1 MAVNNK
7 DISKTVA
14 LIGTDA
20 VAEAMR
26 QIDPD
31 LVAAYPITPQT
42 AIVETFAQMVANGQ
56 VNTNYVPVESEHS
69 AMSAAIGGSSAGA
82 RVMTATSSQG
92 LALMWELLY
101 IASGL
106 RLPIVMPNVNRALSA
121 PINIHCDH
129 SDSMGARDTG
139 WIQIFSE
146 NAQEAYDNTLQAMRI
161 AEHKDVLLPVMVLL
175 DGFIISHAIDRLDL
189 LDDRAAKKFVGQ
201 YQPEDY
207 MLNAANPLCVGA
219 FDGLYGYFF
228 ELKRQ
233 QEEAMQNSFKV
244 IKDVGKEYGTVS
256 GRPYELFESVGLEDA
271 EYVIIALGSAAG
283 TVRSEVECL
292 REQGLPIGMIKLRV
306 FRPFPAKELSAA
318 LAGKK
323 AVAILDRSDT
333 FAGGM
338 GGPVFI
344 ETRSSL
350 YDMENRPLLVN
361 YVYGLGGRDLP
372 VELVNK
378 VATEL
383 GEIAKSGA
391 VKQLVNYLGLRE

>member
-1 MAVNNK
+1 MAINNQ
-7 DISKTVA
+7 DIKTVA

-31 LVAAYPITPQT
+31 MVAAYPITPQT
-42 AIVETFAQMVANGQ
+42 AIVETFAQMVADGQ
-56 VNTNYVPVESEHS
+56 VKTNYVPVESEHS

-161 AEHKDVLLPVMVLL
+161 AEHKDVLLPAMVLL

-189 LDDRAAKKFVGQ
+189 LDDAVAKKFVDE
-201 YQPEDY
+201 YEPDEY
-207 MLNAANPLCVGA
+207 MLNAAKPLCVGA

-228 ELKRQ
+228 EFKRQ
-233 QEEAMQNSFKV
+233 QEEAMQNSFQV
-244 IKDVGKEYGTVS
+244 IKDVGKEYGELT
-256 GRPYELFESVGLEDA
+256 GRPYDLFESVGLEDA

-292 REQGLPIGMIKLRV
+292 REQGVPIGMIKLRV
-306 FRPFPAKELSAA
+306 FRPFPAQALAAA

-344 ETRSSL
+344 ETRSAL
-350 YDMENRPLLVN
+350 YDETNKPLLVN

-372 VELVNK
+372 VNLVNQ

-383 GEIAKSGA
+383 GEIAGSGQ